1 MSAMSSLV
9 NHLVARFYIKDPN
22 IKNVLDIQLPTL
34 ATQWEMARNE
44 ICYLLK
50 TRRISNL
57 NTVDF
62 ELTTRCNLTCGV
74 CPVNTGLLKKER
86 RGSMELDL
94 FKKIIDRNTY
104 LRRIRFTLWGE
115 PLLHEDIF
123 EFIDYARRHTKAYLL
138 LYTNGTL
145 LTPELS
151 ARLLDSGLDMIVFSI
166 DGAGETYEKN
176 RGFNYDDLKA
186 RIRGFMEEKQR
197 RKSPMVTH
205 VLAVGTPDVEAQMD
219 AFMQEWESLGMDSV
233 SVVSYSPFAEQCATN
248 LKNPCRFFWRGY
260 LAVNWNGD
268 VCPCCTDY
276 NARLSLG
283 NVKDHDYDLGRFINS
298 GKMQALR
305 TTHINGK
312 FPPPCDTCYEYHSE
326 RIARRFTL

>member
-1 MSAMSSLV
+1 MRAIASLV

-44 ICYLLK
+44 ICYLFK
-50 TRRISNL
+50 TKRISNL

-62 ELTTRCNLTCGV
+62 ELTTQCNLKCGV
-74 CPVNTGLLKKER
+74 CPVNTGLLQKER
-86 RGSMELDL
+86 RGSMELEL
-94 FKKIIDRNTY
+94 FKKIIDRNRY

-115 PLLHEDIF
+115 PLLHKQVFD
-123 EFIDYARRHTKAYLL
+123 FIDYARRHTKAYLL

-145 LTPELS
+145 ITPELTS
-151 ARLLDSGLDMIVFSI
+151 RILDSGLDMIVFSI

-176 RGFNYDDLKA
+176 RGFNYDELKT
-186 RIRGFMEEKQR
+186 RITDFMAEKQR

-219 AFMQEWESLGMDSV
+219 AFMTEWDEIGMDSV
-233 SVVSYSPFAEQCATN
+233 SVVSYSPFAENRSTN

-260 LAVNWNGD
+260 LAVTWNGD

-276 NARLSLG
+276 NAQLSLG
-283 NVKDHDYDLGRFINS
+283 NVKDHDYDLRKFINS
-298 GKMQALR
+298 SKMQALR
-305 TTHINGK
+305 EAHIKGRYS
-312 FPPPCDTCYEYHSE
+312 PPCATCYEHHSS